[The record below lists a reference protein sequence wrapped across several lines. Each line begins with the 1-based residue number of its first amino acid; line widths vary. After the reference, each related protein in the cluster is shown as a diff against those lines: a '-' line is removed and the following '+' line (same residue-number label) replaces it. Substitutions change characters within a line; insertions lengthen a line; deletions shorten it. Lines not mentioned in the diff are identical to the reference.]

1 MSNLSEQ
8 LRAVFN
14 TSQETHLKKHIQ
26 SYYHEVSEKLS
37 DVVGRAN
44 YERYVN
50 EGSNLVMADVCQ
62 ILQAGVSKKE
72 TIEMSSATRSLYRY
86 AKQIASGSRYQFEV
100 DQVFGCEEVKMVCQ
114 NILCFESGCN
124 YLDDVIK
131 AEFPKCNQ
139 MYHLIKSLSGAAPQ
153 QSQLKLPG
161 LLFSLLLLA
170 NDLEKRVWLNKQQ
183 KEAVDF
189 SVNIIREKQ
198 KVLSEHVKKNQQRET
213 EQVQHRKMSQDQ
225 PSQSTRLWNGVLN
238 VFSKRAP
245 RLGTQEQPSGLSMD
259 GLIKEGQSYEHSDA
273 VATVLNDDFDKLL
286 NRFKGMQ
293 QRYKSIEASAKVCVT
308 LGAITTAACIIQKC
322 NEMKSIWFYGVPILI
337 ATCMFKAKP
346 KRSYAVSD
354 EHAQSRERVQRILA
368 KMEKDLSPPRR
379 QCTIS

>member
-8 LRAVFN
+8 LRAVFK
-14 TSQETHLKKHIQ
+14 TSQETNLKKHIQ

-37 DVVGRAN
+37 DVVGRGDF
-44 YERYVN
+44 ERYVN

-62 ILQAGVSKKE
+62 ILQAGVTKKE

-86 AKQIASGSRYQFEV
+86 AKQTASGSRYQFEV
-100 DQVFGCEEVKMVCQ
+100 DQVFGCDEVKMVCQ
-114 NILCFESGCN
+114 NILCFESGCD

-213 EQVQHRKMSQDQ
+213 EQVQHRKMIQDQ
-225 PSQSTRLWNGVLN
+225 PSQSTRLWNGLN
-238 VFSKRAP
+238 VFSNRASKI
-245 RLGTQEQPSGLSMD
+245 GTQEQLSGLSKEEYSSEHRTM
-259 GLIKEGQSYEHSDA
+259 LI
-273 VATVLNDDFDKLL
+273 DDFDKLL

-293 QRYKSIEASAKVCVT
+293 QKYKTIEVSSKVCIA
-308 LGAITTAACIIQKC
+308 LGAITAAACIIQKC
-322 NEMKSIWFYGVPILI
+322 NEMKSAWFYGVPILI

-354 EHAQSRERVQRILA
+354 EHARSQERVQRMLE

-379 QCTIS
+379 QCMIS